1 MLTEFPLN
9 LKRVCVFVRL
19 CLHVAGIVQVSYI
32 NSLKKHTHIER
43 QTQEIVNNF
52 VFENHVRCMVSST
65 NYCTFCTN
73 NTAKL
78 LNSIQNSARLMKF
91 PKWLL
96 YGGRE
101 FCNFTGKFSAW
112 VIAFWQNFRNNFF
125 GISFEDFGFS
135 FPWKTHSVCTRLH
148 VAQCEPHTPITHTET
163 LLKQQ

>member
-1 MLTEFPLN
+1 MLSEFPLN
-9 LKRVCVFVRL
+9 LKRVCVFV
-19 CLHVAGIVQVSYI
+19 CLYLYVAGIVQVSYI

-73 NTAKL
+73 NMAKL